1 MIFRNAFEKIP
12 DRLLAGI
19 TRCLGLKLAVVLT
32 LFVTIPESLI
42 AMDKDRDFATPLMQ
56 MALRSAIQAHLDSLD
71 SRKFADTQNGVWA
84 TAEAGSFEP

>member
-1 MIFRNAFEKIP
+1 
-12 DRLLAGI
+12 
-19 TRCLGLKLAVVLT
+19 
-32 LFVTIPESLI
+32 
-42 AMDKDRDFATPLMQ
+42 MDKDRDFATPLMQ